1 MPAMVIPVPV
11 DGEVEHFTLMAAT
24 DLLEQLRQGFV
35 FKFNVALVLIDFML
49 RRGLLSADDEPDYL
63 ALVEGLHRNISGDLP
78 VSVK

>member
-1 MPAMVIPVPV
+1 
-11 DGEVEHFTLMAAT
+11 
-24 DLLEQLRQGFV
+24 
-35 FKFNVALVLIDFML
+35 VLIDFML